1 LGSRHRLEVSI
12 DVRHK
17 VAIIIGLLA
26 ITGLS
31 VGAFYTR
38 RGETAPAIVTGSVTR
53 GPIANAIA
61 ATGTLEAVTTV
72 QVGSQVSGTIQA
84 LNADFN
90 SIVRKGQVIARLDP
104 ALFQTQ
110 VDSARANLAS
120 AQADVERAQVALAD
134 ARTKAARARQLA
146 DKQLIPTT
154 DLEAAV
160 VAERTADAQVRS
172 AQAQLAQAKAS
183 LTQSEVNLEKTV
195 ITAPI
200 DGIVIA
206 RSVDVGQTV
215 AASLQAP
222 TLFTLAAD
230 LSEMQVNT
238 NIDESDLGNIRTGQ
252 PVTFRVDAYPT
263 RTFTGMVTQI
273 RLDPVVSQNVVTYAA
288 IIAAPNPALELK
300 PGMTANVTIE
310 VARRDDV
317 LRVPSAALRF
327 RPNESTLVALDQ
339 DPKVLAQTR
348 PVGSASSGAAPAARG
363 TVWMFDGMLHAV
375 PVTVGLTD
383 GANTEVVSDAIHEG
397 TVLATRV
404 ADAESA
410 SKSQTASSSPLMPQG
425 PPRRF

>member
-1 LGSRHRLEVSI
+1 VK
-12 DVRHK
+12 HK
-17 VAIIIGLLA
+17 IAIIIGILA
-26 ITGLS
+26 VTGLS
-31 VGAFYTR
+31 VGAYYAR
-38 RGETAPAIVTGSVTR
+38 RGEATPAIVTGAVTR
-53 GPIANAIA
+53 GSIVSAIA

-104 ALFQTQ
+104 SLFQTQ
-110 VDSARANLAS
+110 VDFARANLTS

-134 ARTKAARARQLA
+134 AETKNVRARQLA
-146 DKQLIPTT
+146 DKQLIPAT
-154 DLEAAV
+154 DLEAADV
-160 VAERTADAQVRS
+160 TQRAADAQVRS
-172 AQAQLAQAKAS
+172 AQAQLAQARAS
-183 LTQSEVNLEKTV
+183 LTQAEVNLQKTV

-200 DGIVIA
+200 DGIVIG

-230 LSEMQVNT
+230 LSEMQVKT
-238 NIDESDLGNIRTGQ
+238 NIDESDLGNVRDGQ

-263 RTFTGMVTQI
+263 RTFTGTVTQV

-288 IIAAPNPALELK
+288 IISAPNPALELK

-310 VARRDDV
+310 VTRRDDV

-327 RPNESTLVALDQ
+327 RPTETTLTALGQ
-339 DPKVLAQTR
+339 DAKVLAQ
-348 PVGSASSGAAPAARG
+348 SKASGAPSSRAAKG
-363 TVWMFDGMLHAV
+363 PSATVWMFDGQLHPM
-375 PVTVGLTD
+375 PVATGVSD
-383 GANTEVVSDAIHEG
+383 GVYTEVTADALHEG
-397 TVLATRV
+397 VVLATRV
-404 ADAESA
+404 ADAAPST
-410 SKSQTASSSPLMPQG
+410 TATPSSSPLMPQQG